1 MKMMETKFRIRIE
14 IIRLLTFSFKNGRY
28 RHGEP
33 NERESIQKFSGL
45 PENKSFLMKCWPGIL
60 NSVENL
66 GKTSN
71 AEKI

>member
-45 PENKSFLMKCWPGIL
+45 PENKLFLMKC
-60 NSVENL
+60 
-66 GKTSN
+66 
-71 AEKI
+71 